1 MTKEQ
6 IFGVVKENVLR
17 VLLDVKPEQVLPETA
32 LSDLGANSVDR
43 VEVVMYSMEELKI
56 KVPSN
61 ELQGLSNLGGLV
73 DVLWH
78 HSAGKEG
85 L

>member
-6 IFGVVKENVLR
+6 IFEVVRENVLR
-17 VLLDVKPEQVLPETA
+17 VLLDVKPEQVRLETA

-61 ELQGLSNLGGLV
+61 DLQGIANLGGLV
-73 DVLWH
+73 DVFWRHL
-78 HSAGKEG
+78 AGQRG
-85 L
+85 A